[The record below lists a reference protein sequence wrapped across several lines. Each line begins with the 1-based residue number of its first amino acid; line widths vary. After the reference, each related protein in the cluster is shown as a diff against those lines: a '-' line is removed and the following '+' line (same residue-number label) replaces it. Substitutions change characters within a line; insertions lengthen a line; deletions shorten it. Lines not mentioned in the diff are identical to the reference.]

1 MTGEAAE
8 PTEPTS
14 AKDLHDE
21 IVAMFDEALARK
33 FRPRLG
39 VSERGQLEQRR
50 PPGHGTPESGV

>member
-1 MTGEAAE
+1 MSGEATE

-33 FRPRLG
+33 FETDSTANAGAAEAAAVEVPRA
-39 VSERGQLEQRR
+39 
-50 PPGHGTPESGV
+50 

>member
-33 FRPRLG
+33 FEPDSTADTG
-39 VSERGQLEQRR
+39 AADAAAVDAQRA
-50 PPGHGTPESGV
+50 

>member
-21 IVAMFDEALARK
+21 IVAMFEEALARK
-33 FRPRLG
+33 FEPDSTANAG
-39 VSERGQLEQRR
+39 AAETAAADSARG
-50 PPGHGTPESGV
+50 

>member
-1 MTGEAAE
+1 MTGQAAE

-33 FRPRLG
+33 FEPDSTASAGAADTATAAEPR
-39 VSERGQLEQRR
+39 
-50 PPGHGTPESGV
+50 HA

>member
-33 FRPRLG
+33 FEPDSTANADAAAAAAVDSSR
-39 VSERGQLEQRR
+39 
-50 PPGHGTPESGV
+50 T

>member
-1 MTGEAAE
+1 MSGEATE

-33 FRPRLG
+33 FEPDSTANAGAQAAAEAPRA
-39 VSERGQLEQRR
+39 
-50 PPGHGTPESGV
+50 

>member
-21 IVAMFDEALARK
+21 IVAMFEEALARK
-33 FRPRLG
+33 FEPDSAANAG
-39 VSERGQLEQRR
+39 AAEAAAADSARG
-50 PPGHGTPESGV
+50 